1 MKQSYALLLLALGY
15 SQGASASIAS
25 VESIQTNSG
34 CGDLRYDIAETSA
47 NSDPGQGIIGESLR
61 VFFND
66 FHIQASQPGEV
77 KRTCK
82 LDAVIRIPAGY
93 RFLPR
98 AAYAEGSYSIKPQ
111 GASKGTIQVTYD
123 VRPAGRFSERNNEK
137 TPWSGDGDFTC
148 RGDLVETQFL
158 LCANHDTYVTLGT
171 DLTLKIQQA
180 NGGQSLIELDTA
192 RKDVDL
198 AWDWQF
204 KPCVN
209 YFEGR
214 RFRAY
219 MKIGPTNTLPLRF
232 EPYEDRGALILDSG
246 KQGALS
252 QVVYSDDGL
261 SVSGNYSLDGKSGR
275 FSVRVIDTEAGEFR
289 GELYGNDGTSGTF
302 FGYYAE

>member
-1 MKQSYALLLLALGY
+1 MKKSLIMLATLGF
-15 SQGASASIAS
+15 SPVGLASIAS
-25 VESIQTNSG
+25 VESINSGDG

-47 NSDPGQGIIGESLR
+47 NSDAAQGIIGESLR

-66 FHIQASQPGEV
+66 FHIQATQPGEV

-111 GASKGTIQVTYD
+111 GASKGLINVTYD
-123 VRPAGRFSERNNEK
+123 VRPAGRLAQRTNEK
-137 TPWSGDGDFTC
+137 APWSGEGDFTC

-158 LCANHDTYVTLGT
+158 LCANHDTYVTLRT
-171 DLTLKIQQA
+171 DLTLKLQQA
-180 NGGQSLIELDTA
+180 AGGQSLIELDTA

-209 YFEGR
+209 FFEGR
-214 RFRAY
+214 TFRAY

-232 EPYEDRGALILDSG
+232 QPYEDKGSLTTDSG

-261 SVSGNYSLDGKSGR
+261 SVSGNYTLDGKSGR
-275 FSVRVIDTEAGEFR
+275 FSVKVVDTEAGEFR
-289 GELYGNDGTSGTF
+289 GSLNGNDGSAGTF
-302 FGYYAE
+302 FGYYAD

>member
-1 MKQSYALLLLALGY
+1 MKKRFGILAALGF
-15 SQGASASIAS
+15 SHAAFASIAN
-25 VESIQTNSG
+25 VESIYSDAG
-34 CGDLRYDIAETSA
+34 CGDLRYDVAETSA
-47 NSDPGQGIIGESLR
+47 NSDPAQGIVGESLR
-61 VFFND
+61 VFFSD
-66 FHIQASQPGEV
+66 FNLQATQAGEV

-98 AAYAEGSYSIKPQ
+98 AAYAEGAYSIKPQ
-111 GASKGTIQVTYD
+111 GASKGTINVTYD
-123 VRPAGRFSERNNEK
+123 VRPVGRFAERNNEK
-137 TPWSGDGDFTC
+137 APWSGEGDFTC

-171 DLTLKIQQA
+171 DLTLKINQA
-180 NGGQSLIELDTA
+180 AGGQSQIELDTA

-214 RFRAY
+214 VFRAY

-232 EPYEDRGALILDSG
+232 QPYEDKGTLVTESG

-252 QVVYSDDGL
+252 QVVYSDDGK
-261 SVSGNYSLDGKSGR
+261 SVSGNYTLDGKSGR
-275 FSVRVIDTEAGEFR
+275 FSVNVIDTESGEFR
-289 GELYGNDGTSGTF
+289 GSLNGNDGTKGTF

>member
-1 MKQSYALLLLALGY
+1 MKKRFGILAALGL
-15 SQGASASIAS
+15 SQAAFASIAS
-25 VESIQTNSG
+25 VESIQADG
-34 CGDLRYDIAETSA
+34 CGDLQYDIAETAA
-47 NSDPGQGIIGESLR
+47 NSDADKGILGESLR

-66 FHIQASQPGEV
+66 FHVQSNRPGEV

-98 AAYAEGSYSIKPQ
+98 AAYAEGAFSIHPQ
-111 GASKGTIQVTYD
+111 GKSKGTIHVTYD
-123 VRPAGRFSERNNEK
+123 VRPAGRFAFRTNEAA
-137 TPWSGDGDFTC
+137 PWSGDGDFTC
-148 RGDLVETQFL
+148 RGDLVETEFL

-171 DLTLKIQQA
+171 DLTLKLQQA
-180 NGGQSLIELDTA
+180 SGGQSLIELDTA

-214 RFRAY
+214 TFRAY
-219 MKIGPTNTLPLRF
+219 MKIGPTSTVPLRF
-232 EPYEDRGALILDSG
+232 QPYEDKGSLLTETG
-246 KQGALS
+246 KRGALS
-252 QVVYSDDGL
+252 QVVYSDDGK
-261 SVSGNYSLDGKSGR
+261 SVSGNYTLDGKSGR
-275 FSVRVIDTEAGEFR
+275 FSVNLVDMEAGEFR
-289 GELYGNDGTSGTF
+289 GSLMGDDGSKGTF

>member
-1 MKQSYALLLLALGY
+1 MKKYFGLLSVLGLSPVAL
-15 SQGASASIAS
+15 ASIAS
-25 VESIQTNSG
+25 VESIQSNAG

-82 LDAVIRIPAGY
+82 LDAVIRIPTGY

-98 AAYAEGSYSIKPQ
+98 AAYAEGSYSIRPQ
-111 GASKGTIQVTYD
+111 GMSKGTINVTYD

-137 TPWSGDGDFTC
+137 APWSGEGDFTC
-148 RGDLVETQFL
+148 RGDLVEKQFL

-171 DLTLKIQQA
+171 DLTLKLQQA
-180 NGGQSLIELDTA
+180 AGGQSLIELDTA

-198 AWDWQF
+198 SWDWQF

-219 MKIGPTNTLPLRF
+219 MKIGPSNTVALRF
-232 EPYEDRGALILDSG
+232 EPYEDRGALIMESG

-275 FSVRVIDTEAGEFR
+275 FSVNVVDTETGEFR
-289 GELYGNDGTSGTF
+289 GNLYGNDGASGTF

>member
-1 MKQSYALLLLALGY
+1 MKKYLGILLALGF
-15 SQGASASIAS
+15 SQAAVASIAT
-25 VESIQTNSG
+25 VESVYSDDG
-34 CGDLRYDIAETSA
+34 CGDLRYDVATTSA
-47 NSDPGQGIIGESLR
+47 NSDPAQGIVGESLR

-98 AAYAEGSYSIKPQ
+98 AAYAEGSYSIRPQ
-111 GASKGTIQVTYD
+111 GASKGTINVTYD
-123 VRPAGRFSERNNEK
+123 VRPAGRFAERNNEK
-137 TPWSGDGDFTC
+137 APWSGEGDFTC

-158 LCANHDTYVTLGT
+158 LCANHDTFVSLGT
-171 DLTLKIQQA
+171 DLTLKLQQA
-180 NGGQSLIELDTA
+180 AGGQSLIELDSA

-198 AWDWQF
+198 TWDWQF

-214 RFRAY
+214 TFRAY
-219 MKIGPTNTLPLRF
+219 MKIGPTNTQPLSF
-232 EPYEDRGALILDSG
+232 QPYEDRGSLITESG
-246 KQGALS
+246 KRGALS

-261 SVSGNYSLDGKSGR
+261 SVSGIYNLDGKSGR
-275 FSVRVIDTEAGEFR
+275 FSVKVVDTESGEFR
-289 GELYGNDGTSGTF
+289 GGLTGNDGSTGTF
-302 FGYYAE
+302 FGYYGD